1 MDRAYQ
7 MNQAPETLPAAA
19 AKLTVVWSG
28 VAAGLSG
35 WELSDLAAAAAFVYS
50 SILII
55 EKVVRAIAALLARR
69 KGGAE

>member
-7 MNQAPETLPAAA
+7 MNPAHDTAAATA

-35 WELSDLAAAAAFVYS
+35 WEWSDLAAAAAFVYS

-55 EKVVRAIAALLARR
+55 EKVARTIAALLARR
-69 KGGAE
+69 GDK

>member
-7 MNQAPETLPAAA
+7 MNETSETLPAAA

-28 VAAGLSG
+28 VMAGLAN

-50 SILII
+50 CILIL
-55 EKVVRAIAALLARR
+55 EKVWRAFRALLARR
-69 KGGAE
+69 GAK

>member
-7 MNQAPETLPAAA
+7 MNETSETLPAAA

-28 VAAGLSG
+28 VVAGLSN

-50 SILII
+50 IILII
-55 EKVVRAIAALLARR
+55 EKVGRAIAALLARR

>member
-7 MNQAPETLPAAA
+7 MNKTSETLPAAA

-28 VAAGLSG
+28 VVAGMSG
-35 WELSDLAAAAAFVYS
+35 WEWGDLAAAAAFVYS

-55 EKVVRAIAALLARR
+55 EKVARGIAAFLARR
-69 KGGAE
+69 DGK